1 MIHLLSAEHFS
12 EFCDPSRP
20 YSYDGVAARWA
31 GPGALIAPGR
41 RAQQQQQPASSA
53 QRLYSIAA
61 PLHSGV
67 TPFRSPTPCIE
78 QCEAASQDP
87 PRSSCRPPMPEGSSA
102 FARFAG
108 SSVAAVIAETATLP
122 TDVAKTRMQVDS
134 GAD

>member
-1 MIHLLSAEHFS
+1 VGRARGFDWLPLAGG
-12 EFCDPSRP
+12 PSSR
-20 YSYDGVAARWA
+20 GT
-31 GPGALIAPGR
+31 
-41 RAQQQQQPASSA
+41 QQQPASSA